1 MATKKNNVLIIDD
14 DVGLMQAMEIV
25 LNNYDIGLSAYTE
38 PLAAIQELKANKH
51 DNSSRRGLFVLVGK
65 RRGLL
70 DYLARNN
77 HEEYVALIKELGIR
91 K

>member
-1 MATKKNNVLIIDD
+1 MALSKEVKAQIVAKYGVNEHDTGSTKVQIALLTQQINDL
-14 DVGLMQAMEIV
+14 
-25 LNNYDIGLSAYTE
+25 TTH
-38 PLAAIQELKANKH
+38 LKANKH

>member
-1 MATKKNNVLIIDD
+1 MALSKEVKAQIVAKYGVNEHDTGSTKVQIALLTQQINDLT
-14 DVGLMQAMEIV
+14 AH
-25 LNNYDIGLSAYTE
+25 
-38 PLAAIQELKANKH
+38 LKANKH

-70 DYLARNN
+70 DYLRKKDINAYR
-77 HEEYVALIKELGIR
+77 ELIEKRGIR

>member
-1 MATKKNNVLIIDD
+1 MALSKEVKAQIVAKYGVNERDTGSTKVQIALLTQQINDLT
-14 DVGLMQAMEIV
+14 AH
-25 LNNYDIGLSAYTE
+25 
-38 PLAAIQELKANKH
+38 LKANKH

>member
-1 MATKKNNVLIIDD
+1 MALSKEVKASIISKFGANEHDTGSTKVQIALLTRQINDLT
-14 DVGLMQAMEIV
+14 AH
-25 LNNYDIGLSAYTE
+25 
-38 PLAAIQELKANKH
+38 LKANNH

-70 DYLARNN
+70 DYLARTDRDA
-77 HEEYVALIKELGIR
+77 YVNLIAELGIR